1 VLLGEQD
8 AMMREKC
15 ELNPLRKIRLTTAIL
30 LSLAI
35 VALQVLSAHATADFT
50 ISANP
55 TRINPIAGLPVYTK
69 ITANS
74 TGGFSGTIKFTAA
87 PWGYITSYNP
97 TSITLSSGGSAI
109 TKLAIY
115 CRP

>member
-1 VLLGEQD
+1 
-8 AMMREKC
+8 M
-15 ELNPLRKIRLTTAIL
+15 L

-55 TRINPIAGLPVYTK
+55 TRINPIEGLPVTLRSQR
-69 ITANS
+69 TAQADS
-74 TGGFSGTIKFTAA
+74 PEPFKFTAA